1 MTETKSILE
10 RINSRLDDGEWTS
23 ELEDRVMEITQA
35 EQKGEKGILN
45 NEASLRD
52 S

>member
-1 MTETKSILE
+1 MTETKRILE
-10 RINSRLDDGEWTS
+10 RVNSRLDDREWTS
-23 ELEDRVMEITQA
+23 ELEDRVMDFTQA
-35 EQKGEKGILN
+35 EQKREKGILN